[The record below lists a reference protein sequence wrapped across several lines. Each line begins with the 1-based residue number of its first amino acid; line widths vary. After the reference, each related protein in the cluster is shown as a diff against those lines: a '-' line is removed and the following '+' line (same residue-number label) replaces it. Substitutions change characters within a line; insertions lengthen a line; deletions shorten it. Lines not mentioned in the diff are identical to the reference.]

1 MGTTWVPKEACGTA
15 WRSSYISICFQKA
28 IGNHMKGSGL
38 VEAWVESGLLGRN
51 ATVKVKNGKA
61 HKRAMRAHK
70 ITLQSLWQR
79 LTPFLL
85 EFCQKSYADLF
96 QEISAL
102 ASSPENAIALKTSL
116 KALGVKK
123 MLDEF
128 VAQRSEENVNFKIW
142 WNYMEIV
149 SILLTFT
156 RAHRKGIWDLYL
168 HSFTHMLPYLDR
180 KSVV

>member
-1 MGTTWVPKEACGTA
+1 M
-15 WRSSYISICFQKA
+15 
-28 IGNHMKGSGL
+28 
-38 VEAWVESGLLGRN
+38 
-51 ATVKVKNGKA
+51 
-61 HKRAMRAHK
+61 
-70 ITLQSLWQR
+70 
-79 LTPFLL
+79 TPFLL

-96 QEISAL
+96 EEISAL

-168 HSFTHMLPYLDR
+168 HSFTHMLPYFFRYDHLNYAR
-180 KSVV
+180 WGSVYIAEMEQLPKEVLEEFKKGTSLSDGMKASSTRSVPIIALNG